1 MSIVFRPLWTIEV
14 RHAFHGGACEE
25 LAFVVPPRTLSALA
39 GARAIARER
48 DGRLHVLLEVDS
60 VGDPIAAQPGMRF
73 VFGLVPRSTRFHNYT
88 QPEDLQPGQA
98 ALFSNSAGTDA
109 LQIRGVRI
117 VGERPTITP
126 GSSQR
131 PSVIRVIDDSE
142 RVRWTHTLGTAE
154 ETVTLPGIWP
164 VGPLQLEESG
174 SGPSLVQS
182 LFVEPDLAAA
192 GVWGV
197 LDLTVHP
204 DHIANGAEFAVEL
217 QARSDQLRYYV
228 VASRYSQSEFD
239 GLTVKDTGFASDARS
254 EVPFVRVLPAAFDAQ
269 HLPAS
274 LLDAHGTSRIV
285 LFEAQAQVVRRE
297 RGARGIALRRN
308 GEVLID
314 SLPQPGADR
323 SDAQFVVH
331 LSKP

>member
-14 RHAFHGGACEE
+14 RHAFHSGACEE

-60 VGDPIAAQPGMRF
+60 VGDPIAAQP
-73 VFGLVPRSTRFHNYT
+73 
-88 QPEDLQPGQA
+88 EDLQPGQA

-131 PSVIRVIDDSE
+131 PSVIRVTDDSE

-197 LDLTVHP
+197 LDLTVHA

-254 EVPFVRVLPAAFDAQ
+254 EVPFARVLPAAFDAQ
-269 HLPAS
+269 HLPTS
-274 LLDAHGTSRIV
+274 LLDAQGTSRIV
-285 LFEAQAQVVRRE
+285 LFEAQAQVLRRE